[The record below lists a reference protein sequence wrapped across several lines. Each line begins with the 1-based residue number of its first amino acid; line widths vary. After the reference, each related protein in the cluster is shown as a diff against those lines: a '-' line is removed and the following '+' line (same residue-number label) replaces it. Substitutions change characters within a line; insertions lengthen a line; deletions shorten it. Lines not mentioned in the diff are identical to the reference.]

1 MVGAVRGRKF
11 GRWVSKIGVER
22 ATDRRVKRSGEAGLL
37 PPAPSPLYPNV
48 LRPPLHRPCI
58 QMCFAP
64 PHHRPCVQMCFAP
77 RAIAPLSKCALLPR
91 AIAALSK
98 CASLPRTIA
107 ALSKCA
113 LLPRAIAPFIQVRF
127 AQSRQAQ
134 TKICRS
140 SSLTSRGYRSANHW
154 SWAGIRGGS
163 CAYQF
168 LEWITFRRWAC
179 CLLTPTGPGEGPWN
193 SWISRS
199 PRTVGTSVRPRYY
212 SRGQGERRRLSR
224 WLPSH
229 TRQRENRSP

>member
-37 PPAPSPLYPNV
+37 PPAPSPLYPNALCSPAPSPLYPNALRSPAPSPLCPNV
-48 LRPPLHRPCI
+48 LRPPLHRSCI
-58 QMCFAP
+58 QMC
-64 PHHRPCVQMCFAP
+64 
-77 RAIAPLSKCALLPR
+77 
-91 AIAALSK
+91 
-98 CASLPRTIA
+98 
-107 ALSKCA
+107 
-113 LLPRAIAPFIQVRF
+113 F

-140 SSLTSRGYRSANHW
+140 SSLTSRGYRSAHHW
-154 SWAGIRGGS
+154 SWPGIRGGS
-163 CAYQF
+163 CSYQF

>member
-1 MVGAVRGRKF
+1 MRGRGTCFGSVSANTAENGLVFCRSEHPRAIGGLVVGAVRGRKF

-37 PPAPSPLYPNV
+37 PP
-48 LRPPLHRPCI
+48 
-58 QMCFAP
+58 
-64 PHHRPCVQMCFAP
+64 PHHRPYIQMC
-77 RAIAPLSKCALLPR
+77 
-91 AIAALSK
+91 
-98 CASLPRTIA
+98 
-107 ALSKCA
+107 
-113 LLPRAIAPFIQVRF
+113 F

-154 SWAGIRGGS
+154 SWPGIRGGS

>member
-37 PPAPSPLYPNV
+37 PPAPSPLYPNALCSPAPSPLYPNALRSPAPSPLCPNV
-48 LRPPLHRPCI
+48 LRPPRHRPFVQMRFAPPRHRRFI
-58 QMCFAP
+58 QMRFAP
-64 PHHRPCVQMCFAP
+64 PHHRRFIQMRFAP
-77 RAIAPLSKCALLPR
+77 PRHRPLYPSALRSVEAGANEDLP
-91 AIAALSK
+91 
-98 CASLPRTIA
+98 
-107 ALSKCA
+107 
-113 LLPRAIAPFIQVRF
+113 
-127 AQSRQAQ
+127 
-134 TKICRS
+134 S

-229 TRQRENRSP
+229 TRQRESRSP